1 MLIHAIDDCIASIN
15 EVATLRDKQLSI
27 DAFERAAKKLS
38 DVESNVQLFVST
50 AEAMH
55 QHDFCRIT
63 FKPDDIQGLQDSI
76 VECANAVKQ
85 LNLSTNDVTTLSK
98 VFQSQYGQLVILWNQ
113 TAKDHVTPIQSYLNV
128 IQFLLDNKDEAASL
142 SRSLGTGSTAEPTPA
157 IVNTLV
163 ANAKKA
169 NALTSNFQM
178 SDSVRTFLNKTKNRS
193 ATLADITPEV
203 RDWITAHKLDRKIK
217 LSF

>member
-98 VFQSQYGQLVILWNQ
+98 VFQSQYGLLVILWKQ
-113 TAKDHVTPIQSYLNV
+113 TAKDHVDPIQSYLNV